1 MSQSSTDQ
9 ASTDEAGPIDYL
21 VIMFPSGH
29 ADAGAFATLRVL
41 AQQDL
46 IRVLDLEFVARDAD
60 GTVSLVDS
68 AAAIAA
74 ADGDLSEF
82 LGSTSG
88 LLDDDDVLY
97 LGDILTPGG
106 LMAVVIYENEWLVAL
121 AQDLRRADASIMAT
135 GTIPL
140 EELDAA
146 LSGA

>member
-1 MSQSSTDQ
+1 MSQSST
-9 ASTDEAGPIDYL
+9 APTATDEAGPIDYL

-41 AQQDL
+41 AHQDL

-60 GTVSLVDS
+60 GTVALVDP
-68 AAAIAA
+68 AIAIAA

-88 LLDDDDVLY
+88 LLDDDDVMY
-97 LGDILTPGG
+97 LGDALKPGS
-106 LMAVVIYENEWLVAL
+106 LMAVVIYENEWLVSL
-121 AQDLRRADASIMAT
+121 TRDLSHADASIMAT

>member
-1 MSQSSTDQ
+1 
-9 ASTDEAGPIDYL
+9 
-21 VIMFPSGH
+21 
-29 ADAGAFATLRVL
+29 
-41 AQQDL
+41 
-46 IRVLDLEFVARDAD
+46 
-60 GTVSLVDS
+60 VSLVDS